1 MRDTTQQLSWNV
13 RTFPTRFSGIR
24 GDTLDNWDASLLKNT
39 TLREG
44 MRMQFRFEM
53 LNALNHPAFANPS
66 TDPYSTPFGSIVSQR
81 GYSRRVQLQFRLQ
94 Y

>member
-1 MRDTTQQLSWNV
+1 MRDTTRQLSWNV

-24 GDTLDNWDASLLKNT
+24 GDTLDNWDASL
-39 TLREG
+39 
-44 MRMQFRFEM
+44 
-53 LNALNHPAFANPS
+53 
-66 TDPYSTPFGSIVSQR
+66 FGSIVSQR

>member
-1 MRDTTQQLSWNV
+1 MPPIQRTSLPGATPQRESNRASGYQRWVERWFNTETGFVRDTTRQLSWNV

-24 GDTLDNWDASLLKNT
+24 GDTLDNWDASL
-39 TLREG
+39 
-44 MRMQFRFEM
+44 
-53 LNALNHPAFANPS
+53 
-66 TDPYSTPFGSIVSQR
+66 FGSIVSQR